1 MSQLWFE
8 VEAAHLMDNVSVDC
22 VDMWIGFE
30 KLFARTFGWRFDAE
44 SDVPFDEV
52 EQGCAS

>member
-8 VEAAHLMDNVSVDC
+8 VEAAHLMDDVSVDG

-44 SDVPFDEV
+44 SCIPFDVV
-52 EQGCAS
+52 E